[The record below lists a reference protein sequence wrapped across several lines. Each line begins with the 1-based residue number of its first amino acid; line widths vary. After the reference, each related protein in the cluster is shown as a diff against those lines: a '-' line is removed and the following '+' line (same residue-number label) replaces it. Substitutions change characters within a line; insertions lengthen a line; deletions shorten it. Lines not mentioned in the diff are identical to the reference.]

1 LQSRYSGI
9 QTIHRLAMATFYY
22 RARDRNGNAVAN
34 AIDAA
39 DINEAKKTVYN
50 LGLIPIDISASKKV
64 SLEEQIKE
72 ILKGMTEQVVVA
84 DLLVFTR
91 QFQTIYR
98 VGAPLIKGLT
108 LIAMQTQNP
117 YFKSSLEKII
127 EDLNNG
133 RSIEEAFS
141 KYPKI
146 FDTTYVSLVKA
157 GETSGTLDTVLD
169 NICEMISQQS
179 ENKEAIKSA
188 MFYPKIVLG
197 VMLIVFLVIVYFVIP
212 KTKQFYDRF
221 EGTLPLPTRM
231 VTAVSDFFTNHW
243 FIVGSIVGGLWY
255 AFNVYKKTP
264 QGKQTLN
271 ALVLKSP
278 VFGPLFSMIETNT
291 FCSVYRLLIDGGV
304 PVVDA
309 LTLVKGAMKNKLY
322 QDEVDKMIREVQE
335 GNQISSHLTRSK
347 VFPPLVAGLVE
358 VGEETGSLSPILDNI
373 SQYYQVLIKHRLGNL
388 SKLIEPI
395 LMMVIF
401 GGVLVLALSV
411 FLPMWQMTKLVK
423 K

>member
-1 LQSRYSGI
+1 
-9 QTIHRLAMATFYY
+9 MATYYY
-22 RARDRNGNAVAN
+22 RARDRNGNAVSNAVEAN
-34 AIDAA
+34 DLP
-39 DINEAKKTVYN
+39 EARKVIYN
-50 LGLIPIDISASKKV
+50 LGLLPIEISDKKK
-64 SLEEQIKE
+64 SGLDEAFKE
-72 ILKGMTEQVVVA
+72 FVKGMSEHVQVS

-108 LIAMQTQNP
+108 LISLQTQNP

-133 RSIEEAFS
+133 RSIEESFS

-146 FDTTYVSLVKA
+146 FDSTFVSLVKA

-169 NICEMISQQS
+169 NICSMISQQS

-197 VMLIVFLVIVYFVIP
+197 VMAIVFLVIVYFVIP
-212 KTKQFYDRF
+212 KTKNFYDRF
-221 EGTLPLPTRM
+221 EGTLPLATRM
-231 VTAVSDFFTNHW
+231 VTATSDFFINYW
-243 FIVGSIVGGLWY
+243 YFVFGIGGGLYY
-255 AFNVYKKTP
+255 AFKQYAKTP
-264 QGKQTLN
+264 HGEYNLDK
-271 ALVLKSP
+271 LVLKAP

-291 FCSVYRLLIDGGV
+291 FCSIYRLLIDGGV
-304 PVVDA
+304 PVVEA
-309 LTLVKGAMKNKLY
+309 LNLVKGAMKNRLY
-322 QDEVDKMIREVQE
+322 KDEVDFMIKAVTE
-335 GNQISSHLTRSK
+335 GNQISTHLVRSK

-373 SQYYQVLIKHRLGNL
+373 SSYYGVLIKHRLSNL
-388 SKLIEPI
+388 SKMIEPI
-395 LMMVIF
+395 LMAIIF
-401 GGVLVLALSV
+401 TGVLILALSV
-411 FLPMWQMTKLVK
+411 FMPMWQMTKLVK

>member
-1 LQSRYSGI
+1 
-9 QTIHRLAMATFYY
+9 MPTFYY
-22 RARDRNGNAVAN
+22 RARDRNGNSVAN
-34 AIDAA
+34 AV
-39 DINEAKKTVYN
+39 EAVDLSEARKTIYSLN
-50 LGLIPIDISASKKV
+50 LIPIDISSQKKN
-64 SLEEQIKE
+64 SLEDQIKE
-72 ILKGMTEQVVVA
+72 MMKGMTEQVQTA

-108 LIAMQTQNP
+108 LISMQTQNP
-117 YFKSSLEKII
+117 YFKASLEKII

-133 RSIEEAFS
+133 RSIEEAFA

-169 NICEMISQQS
+169 NICSMISQSS

-212 KTKQFYDRF
+212 KTKSFYDRF
-221 EGTLPLPTRM
+221 EGTLPLPTRI
-231 VTAVSDFFTNHW
+231 VTGVSDFFTNHW
-243 FIVGSIVGGLWY
+243 FLVALTAGGGYY
-255 AFNVYKKTP
+255 AFKTYAKTP
-264 QGKQTLN
+264 KGHYNLN
-271 ALVLKSP
+271 KLVLKLP
-278 VFGPLFSMIETNT
+278 VFGVLFSMIETNT
-291 FCSVYRLLIDGGV
+291 FCSIYRLLLDGGV

-322 QDEVDKMIREVQE
+322 QDEIDKMIKEVQD

-347 VFPPLVAGLVE
+347 IFPPLVAGLVE
-358 VGEETGSLSPILDNI
+358 VGEETGSLSPILENI
-373 SQYYQVLIKHRLGNL
+373 SNYYGVLIKHRLGNL
-388 SKLIEPI
+388 SKMIEPI
-395 LMMVIF
+395 LMAIIF
-401 GGVLVLALSV
+401 AGVLVLALSV

>member
-1 LQSRYSGI
+1 MSTY
-9 QTIHRLAMATFYY
+9 YY
-22 RARDRNGNAVAN
+22 RARDRSGNSVDN
-34 AIDAA
+34 AIEATDLPDARKM
-39 DINEAKKTVYN
+39 IYN
-50 LGLIPIDISASKKV
+50 LGLIPIEISDKKK
-64 SLEEQIKE
+64 SGLEESIKE
-72 ILKGMTEQVVVA
+72 FVKELSENVQVS
-84 DLLVFTR
+84 DILVFTR

-98 VGAPLIKGLT
+98 VGAPLIKGLS

-133 RSIEEAFS
+133 KSIEESLS

-169 NICEMISQQS
+169 NICDMISQQS

-197 VMLIVFLVIVYFVIP
+197 VMAIVFLVIVYFVIP

-221 EGTLPLPTRM
+221 EGTLPLATRM
-231 VTAVSDFFTNHW
+231 VTGVSGFFISYW
-243 FIVGSIVGGLWY
+243 YLVFGISGGLFY
-255 AFNVYKKTP
+255 AFKKYAKTSH
-264 QGKQTLN
+264 GEYTIHKLTLK
-271 ALVLKSP
+271 AP

-291 FCSVYRLLIDGGV
+291 FCSIYRLLLDGGV

-309 LTLVKGAMKNKLY
+309 LELVKGAMKNRLY
-322 QDEVDKMIREVQE
+322 KDEVDQMIKAVTE
-335 GNQISSHLTRSK
+335 GNQISTHLVRSK

-358 VGEETGSLSPILDNI
+358 VGEETGSVSPILSNI
-373 SQYYQVLIKHRLGNL
+373 SGYYSVLIKHRLSNL
-388 SKLIEPI
+388 SKMIEPI
-395 LMMVIF
+395 LMAIIF
-401 GGVLVLALSV
+401 AGVLVLALSV
-411 FLPMWQMTKLVK
+411 FMPMWQMTKLVK